1 MDLSTLEE
9 RAKNIQLKIYQPD
22 KSLYCVGHAGPL
34 VEWHL
39 HNPEA
44 LRAILKHPELHLGE
58 SYVRGDWDMDTR
70 QLPRLVQTLVPKI
83 AKPAPLH
90 NWKALG
96 RLQAR
101 IPRRRGSEPQPRWQ
115 DISLFTSKAC
125 LGEELHQACG
135 WFYEPGITLEEAQRT
150 QCRRLL
156 ANLRLEGGQSILDL
170 EAGWGSLTL
179 MVAQQAHLRVTAF
192 CRTAEQLHHL
202 QTEVRARGLQGRVR
216 VRAGGLDHCR
226 GSFDRIL
233 AGGLLDHTS
242 PGGYP
247 GVFRRLGSLLRDD
260 GCAWFQATGRN
271 SASVLSNRWLQKQLP
286 SPQQLPRISDLAA
299 ALERAGLRL
308 LQLRDC
314 SAHWQKSMENWGQR
328 FWRHRAIIHRQF
340 GERLTR
346 HWEFMLAS
354 QETAT
359 AWGQLGCYDIL
370 LGNRRSACL
379 HTDET
384 GFSLL
389 DDLPLDLGHS
399 IPGLA
404 GDF

>member
-39 HNPEA
+39 HNSEA
-44 LRAILKHPELHLGE
+44 LPAILKHPERHLGDT
-58 SYVRGDWDMDTR
+58 YVRGDWDTDTR

-83 AKPAPLH
+83 AKPGLLHKWTPLH
-90 NWKALG
+90 RVRARLPG
-96 RLQAR
+96 RPQADL
-101 IPRRRGSEPQPRWQ
+101 QPRWQ
-115 DISLFTSKAC
+115 DVSLFTSKAC
-125 LGEELHQACG
+125 LGEQLHQGCG

-156 ANLRLEGGQSILDL
+156 ANLQLESGQSMLDL
-170 EAGWGSLTL
+170 DAGWGSLTL
-179 MVAQQAHLRVTAF
+179 MAAQQAHLSVTAF
-192 CRTAEQLHHL
+192 CRTAEQLHYL
-202 QTEVRARGLQGRVR
+202 QAQIRARGLQGRVHA
-216 VRAGGLDHCR
+216 RAGGLDQCR

-233 AGGLLDHTS
+233 AGGLLDHAAPTR
-242 PGGYP
+242 YP
-247 GVFRRLGSLLRDD
+247 AVFRRLGRLLRED
-260 GCAWFQATGRN
+260 GCAWFQVMGRN
-271 SASVLSNRWLQKQLP
+271 TGTVLSNRWLQEQLP
-286 SPQQLPRISDLAA
+286 SAQHLPRVSDLAA
-299 ALERAGLRL
+299 ALEQTGLRL

-314 SAHWQKSMENWGQR
+314 SAHWQKSLENWGQR
-328 FWRHRAIIHRQF
+328 FCRHRTVIHRQF

-370 LGNRRSACL
+370 LGNRRSTCL
-379 HTDET
+379 QSDEA
-384 GFSLL
+384 GCGLL
-389 DDLPLDLGHS
+389 DDLPLDLDHS